1 MSGTVIV
8 TKYSTGT
15 GSPASNALAVG
26 EQAYSFNSNKLFI
39 GQTDGSNVTARIIG
53 GQLYTDMMDHTAG
66 TLTASSAVIVDSS
79 LKIDNFN
86 IGNITVTGAS
96 NTISSTNA
104 NGNIIVDPNG
114 TGLIVLTGPVTHTGT
129 VSHTGVGT
137 VAGQWNVDNLRLDA
151 NTLSTTNTNGDLTLA
166 TNGSGRVLLD
176 GTSVVVL
183 PKGTEVQRPTAANA
197 TDGAMRYSTTNVRFE
212 GVANGAW
219 ISIGGVKD
227 TDGDTYIDPEQG
239 ADDDTLR
246 FFIAGTEKAK
256 LTATQF
262 QIDNALEVDGAAN
275 IDGAVTMGS
284 TVGITGAVT
293 MASNLGVTGTL
304 DVTGA
309 VNFNNT
315 TVSSSTTTGAV
326 VIDGGLGVAED
337 VYLGGQVVSGGDATF
352 GGNLAVTGNTVLS
365 GNLTVSGTTTTV
377 NSSVTTLTDPVMHV
391 GQGSLAAG
399 DANDRGVSFEYGDG
413 SAVKDGFFGMD
424 IQTGR
429 FTFDKDL
436 ASGSADDDEFSS
448 PWGDAQFHNLF
459 LDGSQDT
466 TGNSVVDG
474 NGSYGGTLG
483 VTGAS
488 TLGSTLTVAGA
499 LSANAGIN
507 TTTGD
512 LTIAPAG
519 GDTTVTGTLTASGAF
534 NAASATLTAALPVAS
549 GGTGLQSYTGNGYF
563 ISNAGGTAV
572 SFITGAQYGILQF
585 NASNVPVVSSTIDG
599 GTF

>member
-104 NGNIIVDPNG
+104 NGNITVDPNG

-239 ADDDTLR
+239 ADDDILR

-256 LTATQF
+256 LTASQF

-275 IDGAVTMGS
+275 VDGAVTMGS
-284 TVGITGAVT
+284 
-293 MASNLGVTGTL
+293 TL

-326 VIDGGLGVAED
+326 IIDGGVGIAED
-337 VYLGGQVVSGGDATF
+337 IYLGGQIVSTGDATF
-352 GGNLAVTGNTVLS
+352 GGNLAVTGNTVLT

-448 PWGDAQFHNLF
+448 PWGDAQFHNLY
-459 LDGSQDT
+459 LDGSLDI
-466 TGNSVVDG
+466 TGNSVTDG
-474 NGSYGGTLG
+474 TGK
-483 VTGAS
+483 VTGM
-488 TLGSTLTVAGA
+488 LTADG
-499 LSANAGIN
+499 GIN
-507 TTTGD
+507 TSAGD

>member
-104 NGNIIVDPNG
+104 NGNITVDPNG

-197 TDGAMRYSTTNVRFE
+197 TDGAMRYSTTNTRFE

-239 ADDDTLR
+239 ADDDILR

-275 IDGAVTMGS
+275 VDGAVTMGS
-284 TVGITGAVT
+284 
-293 MASNLGVTGTL
+293 TL

-326 VIDGGLGVAED
+326 IIDGGVGIAED
-337 VYLGGQVVSGGDATF
+337 IYLGGQIVSTGNATF
-352 GGNLAVTGNTVLS
+352 GGNLAVTGNTVLT

-448 PWGDAQFHNLF
+448 PWGDAQFHNLY
-459 LDGSQDT
+459 LDGSLDI
-466 TGNSVVDG
+466 TGNSVTDG
-474 NGSYGGTLG
+474 TGK
-483 VTGAS
+483 VTGM
-488 TLGSTLTVAGA
+488 LTADG
-499 LSANAGIN
+499 GIN
-507 TTTGD
+507 TSAGD

>member
-197 TDGAMRYSTTNVRFE
+197 TDGAMRYSTTNTRFE

-256 LTATQF
+256 LTASQF

-275 IDGAVTMGS
+275 VDGAVTMGS
-284 TVGITGAVT
+284 
-293 MASNLGVTGTL
+293 TL

-326 VIDGGLGVAED
+326 IIDGGVGIAED
-337 VYLGGQVVSGGDATF
+337 IYLGGQIVSTGDATF
-352 GGNLAVTGNTVLS
+352 GGNLAVTGNTVLT

-436 ASGSADDDEFSS
+436 ASGAADDDEFSS
-448 PWGDAQFHNLF
+448 PWGDAQFHNLY
-459 LDGSQDT
+459 LDGSLDI
-466 TGNSVVDG
+466 TGNSVTDG
-474 NGSYGGTLG
+474 TGK
-483 VTGAS
+483 VTGM
-488 TLGSTLTVAGA
+488 LTADG
-499 LSANAGIN
+499 GIN
-507 TTTGD
+507 TSAGD

>member
-104 NGNIIVDPNG
+104 NGNITVDPNG

-176 GTSVVVL
+176 GSSVVVL

-197 TDGAMRYSTTNVRFE
+197 TDGAMRYSTTNTRFE

-239 ADDDTLR
+239 ADDDILR

-256 LTATQF
+256 LTASQF

-275 IDGAVTMGS
+275 VDGAVTMGS
-284 TVGITGAVT
+284 
-293 MASNLGVTGTL
+293 TL

-326 VIDGGLGVAED
+326 IIDGGVGIAED
-337 VYLGGQVVSGGDATF
+337 IYLGGQIVSTGNATF
-352 GGNLAVTGNTVLS
+352 GGNLAVTGNTVLT

-448 PWGDAQFHNLF
+448 PWGDAQFHNLY
-459 LDGSQDT
+459 LDGSLDI
-466 TGNSVVDG
+466 TGNSVTDG
-474 NGSYGGTLG
+474 TGK
-483 VTGAS
+483 VTGM
-488 TLGSTLTVAGA
+488 LTADG
-499 LSANAGIN
+499 GIN
-507 TTTGD
+507 TSAGD

>member
-104 NGNIIVDPNG
+104 NGNITVDPNG

-197 TDGAMRYSTTNVRFE
+197 TDGAMRYSTTNTRFE

-256 LTATQF
+256 LTASQF

-275 IDGAVTMGS
+275 VDGAVTMGS
-284 TVGITGAVT
+284 T
-293 MASNLGVTGTL
+293 L

-309 VNFNNT
+309 VNINNT

-326 VIDGGLGVAED
+326 IIDGGVGIAED
-337 VYLGGQVVSGGDATF
+337 IYLGGQIVSTGDATF
-352 GGNLAVTGNTVLS
+352 GGNLAVTGNTVLT

-436 ASGSADDDEFSS
+436 ASGAADDDEFSS
-448 PWGDAQFHNLF
+448 PWGDAQFHNLY
-459 LDGSQDT
+459 LDGSLDI
-466 TGNSVVDG
+466 TGNSVTDG
-474 NGSYGGTLG
+474 TGK
-483 VTGAS
+483 VTGM
-488 TLGSTLTVAGA
+488 LTADG
-499 LSANAGIN
+499 GIN
-507 TTTGD
+507 TSAGD

>member
-104 NGNIIVDPNG
+104 NGNITVDPNG

-197 TDGAMRYSTTNVRFE
+197 TDGAMRYSTTNTRFE

-256 LTATQF
+256 LTASQF

-275 IDGAVTMGS
+275 VDGAVTMGS
-284 TVGITGAVT
+284 
-293 MASNLGVTGTL
+293 TL

-326 VIDGGLGVAED
+326 IIDGGVGIAED
-337 VYLGGQVVSGGDATF
+337 IYLGGQIVSTGDATF
-352 GGNLAVTGNTVLS
+352 GGNLAVTGNTVLT

-399 DANDRGVSFEYGDG
+399 DANDRSVSFEYGDG

-436 ASGSADDDEFSS
+436 ASGAADDDEFSS
-448 PWGDAQFHNLF
+448 PWGDAQFHNLY
-459 LDGSQDT
+459 LDGSLDI
-466 TGNSVVDG
+466 TGNSVTDG
-474 NGSYGGTLG
+474 TGK
-483 VTGAS
+483 VTGM
-488 TLGSTLTVAGA
+488 LTADG
-499 LSANAGIN
+499 GIN
-507 TTTGD
+507 TSAGD

>member
-197 TDGAMRYSTTNVRFE
+197 TDGAMRYSTTNTRFE

-256 LTATQF
+256 LTASQF

-275 IDGAVTMGS
+275 VDGAVTMGS
-284 TVGITGAVT
+284 
-293 MASNLGVTGTL
+293 TL

-326 VIDGGLGVAED
+326 IIDGGVGIAED
-337 VYLGGQVVSGGDATF
+337 IYLGGQIVSTGNATF
-352 GGNLAVTGNTVLS
+352 GGNLAVTGNTVLT

-459 LDGSQDT
+459 LDGSLDI
-466 TGNSVVDG
+466 TGNSVTDG
-474 NGSYGGTLG
+474 TGK
-483 VTGAS
+483 VTGM
-488 TLGSTLTVAGA
+488 LTADG
-499 LSANAGIN
+499 GIN
-507 TTTGD
+507 TSAGD

>member
-197 TDGAMRYSTTNVRFE
+197 TDGAMRYSTTNTRFE

-239 ADDDTLR
+239 ADDDILR

-256 LTATQF
+256 LTASQF

-275 IDGAVTMGS
+275 VDGAVTMGS
-284 TVGITGAVT
+284 
-293 MASNLGVTGTL
+293 TL

-326 VIDGGLGVAED
+326 IIDGGVGIAED
-337 VYLGGQVVSGGDATF
+337 IYLGGQIVSTGDATF
-352 GGNLAVTGNTVLS
+352 GGNLAVTGNTVLT

-436 ASGSADDDEFSS
+436 ASGAADDDEFSS
-448 PWGDAQFHNLF
+448 PWGDAQFHNLY
-459 LDGSQDT
+459 LDGSLDI
-466 TGNSVVDG
+466 TGNSVTDG
-474 NGSYGGTLG
+474 TGT
-483 VTGAS
+483 VTGM
-488 TLGSTLTVAGA
+488 LTADG
-499 LSANAGIN
+499 GIN
-507 TTTGD
+507 TSAGD

>member
-104 NGNIIVDPNG
+104 NGNITVDPNG

-197 TDGAMRYSTTNVRFE
+197 TDGAMRYSTTNTRFE

-239 ADDDTLR
+239 ADDDILR

-275 IDGAVTMGS
+275 VDGAVTMGS
-284 TVGITGAVT
+284 
-293 MASNLGVTGTL
+293 TL

-326 VIDGGLGVAED
+326 IIDGGVGIAED
-337 VYLGGQVVSGGDATF
+337 IYLGGQIVSTGDATF
-352 GGNLAVTGNTVLS
+352 GGNLAVTGNTVLT

-436 ASGSADDDEFSS
+436 ASGAADDDEFSS
-448 PWGDAQFHNLF
+448 PWGDAQFHNLY
-459 LDGSQDT
+459 LDGSLDI
-466 TGNSVVDG
+466 TGNSVTDG
-474 NGSYGGTLG
+474 TGK
-483 VTGAS
+483 VTGM
-488 TLGSTLTVAGA
+488 LTADG
-499 LSANAGIN
+499 GIN
-507 TTTGD
+507 TSAGD

>member
-104 NGNIIVDPNG
+104 NGNITVDPNG

-197 TDGAMRYSTTNVRFE
+197 TDGAMRYSTTNTRFE

-256 LTATQF
+256 LTASQF

-275 IDGAVTMGS
+275 VDGAVTMGS
-284 TVGITGAVT
+284 
-293 MASNLGVTGTL
+293 TL

-326 VIDGGLGVAED
+326 IIDGGVGIAED
-337 VYLGGQVVSGGDATF
+337 IYLGGQIVSTGNATF
-352 GGNLAVTGNTVLS
+352 GGNLAVTGNTVLT

-436 ASGSADDDEFSS
+436 ASGAADDDEFSS
-448 PWGDAQFHNLF
+448 PWGDAQFHNLY
-459 LDGSQDT
+459 LDGSLDI
-466 TGNSVVDG
+466 TGNSVTDG
-474 NGSYGGTLG
+474 TGK
-483 VTGAS
+483 VTGM
-488 TLGSTLTVAGA
+488 LTADG
-499 LSANAGIN
+499 GIN
-507 TTTGD
+507 TSAGD

>member
-104 NGNIIVDPNG
+104 NGNITVDPNG

-197 TDGAMRYSTTNVRFE
+197 TDGAMRYSTTNTRFE

-239 ADDDTLR
+239 ADDDILR

-256 LTATQF
+256 LTASQF

-275 IDGAVTMGS
+275 VDGAVTMGS
-284 TVGITGAVT
+284 
-293 MASNLGVTGTL
+293 TL

-326 VIDGGLGVAED
+326 IIDGGVGIAED
-337 VYLGGQVVSGGDATF
+337 IYLGGQIVSTGDATF
-352 GGNLAVTGNTVLS
+352 GGNLAVTGNTVLT

-448 PWGDAQFHNLF
+448 PWGDAQFHNLY
-459 LDGSQDT
+459 LDGSLDI
-466 TGNSVVDG
+466 TGNSVTDG
-474 NGSYGGTLG
+474 TGK
-483 VTGAS
+483 VTGM
-488 TLGSTLTVAGA
+488 LTADG
-499 LSANAGIN
+499 GIN
-507 TTTGD
+507 TSAGD

-549 GGTGLQSYTGNGYF
+549 GGTGLQSYTGHGYF